1 MRARVRQVAAGRG
14 QTVEAVRQVAKGR
27 VWTGEDAL
35 AHGLVDALGGLQDAV
50 RLAKQEA
57 GLPLEARPT
66 CMVSMLVLTGCG
78 TYGQQH
84 ASLKMGVTGISPCKA
99 LVLCP
104 VMRLATLPYPCRL
117 CRHRCR
123 K

>member
-1 MRARVRQVAAGRG
+1 MRQVAAGRG

-57 GLPLEARPT
+57 GLPLEARPNRIAS
-66 CMVSMLVLTGCG
+66 VLVLTGCG
-78 TYGQQH
+78 IYGQQH
-84 ASLKMGVTGISPCKA
+84 GIPECGCYRHFAMRSIGAVFCDAPCH
-99 LVLCP
+99 P
-104 VMRLATLPYPCRL
+104 TLPL
-117 CRHRCR
+117 HAV
-123 K
+123 